1 MPSVSDFVA
10 TAGASL
16 VDAQSGLVEEGTIA
30 RMAVSE
36 ARLEAK
42 VALNSTSG
50 SLQLETVSL
59 GDITSG
65 VVESSALSTIRLDF
79 VAFTEEPPIVVP
91 TKSRDSV
98 IDEVAGRDDM
108 VALDRIF
115 DGLTYRAE
123 FVDSQSSWLVVA
135 RSGDLIVR
143 QAVVEDGG

>member
-16 VDAQSGLVEEGTIA
+16 VDAQSGLVEEDTIA

-50 SLQLETVSL
+50 DLQLETVSL

-91 TKSRDSV
+91 TKSRDAV
-98 IDEVAGRDDM
+98 IDAVAGRDDM

-135 RSGDLIVR
+135 KSGDVIVR
-143 QAVVEDGG
+143 EVIVEDGT

>member
-16 VDAQSGLVEEGTIA
+16 VDAQSGLVEEDTIA

-50 SLQLETVSL
+50 DLQLETVSL

-98 IDEVAGRDDM
+98 IDAVAGRDDM

-115 DGLTYRAE
+115 DGLTYHAE

-135 RSGDLIVR
+135 KSGDVTVR
-143 QAVVEDGG
+143 EVIVEDGT

>member
-42 VALNSTSG
+42 VALNSTPG
-50 SLQLETVSL
+50 DLQLETVSL

-65 VVESSALSTIRLDF
+65 LKERL
-79 VAFTEEPPIVVP
+79 TEDP
-91 TKSRDSV
+91 
-98 IDEVAGRDDM
+98 AGTVNDL
-108 VALDRIF
+108 LDLFGRKKKKKKDK
-115 DGLTYRAE
+115 DG
-123 FVDSQSSWLVVA
+123 
-135 RSGDLIVR
+135 
-143 QAVVEDGG
+143 

>member
-1 MPSVSDFVA
+1 
-10 TAGASL
+10 
-16 VDAQSGLVEEGTIA
+16 
-30 RMAVSE
+30 MAVSE

-50 SLQLETVSL
+50 DLQLETVSL

-135 RSGDLIVR
+135 KSGDLIVR
-143 QAVVEDGG
+143 EAIVEDGT

>member
-50 SLQLETVSL
+50 ELQLETVSL

-79 VAFTEEPPIVVP
+79 VALTEEPPIVVP

-135 RSGDLIVR
+135 KSGDLIVR
-143 QAVVEDGG
+143 EAIVEDGS